1 MSSGARHEAT
11 LGTMR
16 GLGMRPRMC
25 MPTSSAR
32 GSVKVPQDGRS
43 AMFAVD
49 GTHSKWVREI
59 AFERERV
66 ERVEAVEL

>member
-1 MSSGARHEAT
+1 
-11 LGTMR
+11 
-16 GLGMRPRMC
+16 MRPRMC